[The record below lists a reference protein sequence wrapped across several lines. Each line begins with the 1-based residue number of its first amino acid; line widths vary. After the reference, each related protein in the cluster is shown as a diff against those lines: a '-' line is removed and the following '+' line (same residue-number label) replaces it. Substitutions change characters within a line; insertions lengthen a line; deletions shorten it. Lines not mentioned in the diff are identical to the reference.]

1 LLRDQRA
8 GLASASIDAD
18 AAITMVV
25 WGGSEAMSRH
35 LDTYD
40 ASRDA
45 VFAGESFA
53 D

>member
-1 LLRDQRA
+1 M
-8 GLASASIDAD
+8 DAD

-45 VFAGESFA
+45 VFAGELARIVWYGAFRRPA
-53 D
+53 E